1 MYRSCFLFPLILA
14 GGSAVLIPTA
24 SVLAQTSPA
33 AINQLQTVPLTQNQ
47 FEQEV
52 CKYYV
57 GNGSELGLSTDS
69 DVCRVLTNLT
79 GFYDTTSVKVYRV
92 NSCNGVSKKFFVNL
106 LGASGDP
113 NYNLLGRRLP
123 DPTTVAQEVTACV
136 SQVPT
141 FANPSWFTPVGMGT
155 NTVSIASNVSDS
167 DTVDI
172 GSGFRPIQ
180 FALTRTGD
188 VSQALTIPYSLT
200 GTAMNGTDYTWVANG
215 EPGPTPATHLYFPA
229 GATQVFYVARVP
241 APQGNR
247 AEETIRVALAAP
259 TGYNTATGANAG
271 GKITQ
276 IILPNVSLAT
286 AGNSTLEP
294 GTLDNGFTISRS
306 GDTTKPLSLFYS
318 VGGTATNGTDYSYLD
333 GNVTIPAGQSSVT
346 VPISIPVR
354 DGATAIPQKDIQVA
368 ISPSPSSYDATEAQP
383 ANFVIPAYSPQ
394 VVSLTL
400 AQGGTTLNPG
410 TTTPAFTI
418 TRTGDTSEA
427 LTIPYNLGGTAQNGV
442 DYNTLPGSVT
452 IPAGQTALTV
462 PVTVLARDGSQAIPE
477 KSLDIGIPQGS
488 DYAVDSGNA
497 GLSFTIPAYAPE
509 TLSLAPTGGT
519 STINPG
525 TTGGFTI
532 SRTPG
537 SSNTTPITVNYSLAG
552 TATNGTDYYQLPGVV
567 TIPAGADSVNV
578 PVSVPAATG
587 SDPIPAK
594 DIQVSLAPGNNYAV
608 GTNGSTT
615 LTIPAFTPAGVSF
628 QPPTTTNLTPGG
640 TQDGFTISRTGDTT
654 SPLTVKYQ
662 VGGSATNG
670 DDYGQLP
677 GTITIPAGADSV
689 SVPIRAFP
697 QSGSQAE
704 PEEAVTLTL
713 QPGSGYAPTGNAVTY
728 TIPAYNPTA
737 TPTVTVSVPAGG
749 STTLVPGSTTDGI
762 TFTRT
767 GNVDQPLPVQY
778 AVDGTATNGT
788 DYSPLDGS
796 VVIPAGQTSVT
807 LPLNVNSD
815 ATPGKTIGI
824 QLSDGTGYS
833 GGTNTGVQYT
843 IGQAP
848 VGNATV
854 TLSYEPQPDPH
865 FVLNRDGGNVSKP
878 LTVPVDYSGTG
889 VQGVDYTQLPGEVTF
904 PAGQT
909 RVDIPVKL
917 LDDATPGRTIS
928 VNVPDGTGYIVGS
941 GNGTTFTVP
950 SSGVTIK
957 LRYDDGTQSF
967 VVIRDGSDVSKS
979 LTTPVDYSGTAV
991 DGVDYEAL
999 PDNVTFAGGQTE
1011 VRIPVRLLDD
1021 ATPGRTITLGIIPSN
1036 RYQIDTA
1043 GGATFIIPAIGDP
1056 LPPVAPPPVAVN
1068 DKKGGSGSGS
1078 GSGAIV
1084 GGVAGVGAV
1093 AGGIAALAG
1102 GSGVAAADLGIL
1114 SGTVFGAIPPG
1125 CTTGQT
1131 PPDLVKLI
1139 PMLKDGKVDWNRVN
1153 FAAIP
1158 APTQAGSAKF
1168 GRASVSW
1175 KAGQKVSEIV
1185 RLGDLDGV
1193 FNLQCMSLAKIAQFS
1208 GVNPAQLAQLKLGQ
1222 SKLVKETTLISLSRT
1237 VYVRART
1244 ISEIPGMADLLV
1256 ARLANSSTN
1265 PKLTREAIAK
1275 MSLTDLIK
1283 QHPELGSIDFGT
1295 MGLGEVPGLTNK
1307 ALLGDFPGWR
1317 NFLISQIPGLDQV
1330 PFAQFPSRPQAA
1342 TATRTEQQQQRTQ
1355 NPTTPRNSQ
1364 AQR

>member
-1 MYRSCFLFPLILA
+1 M
-14 GGSAVLIPTA
+14 V
-24 SVLAQTSPA
+24 
-33 AINQLQTVPLTQNQ
+33 TV
-47 FEQEV
+47 
-52 CKYYV
+52 
-57 GNGSELGLSTDS
+57 
-69 DVCRVLTNLT
+69 
-79 GFYDTTSVKVYRV
+79 
-92 NSCNGVSKKFFVNL
+92 
-106 LGASGDP
+106 
-113 NYNLLGRRLP
+113 
-123 DPTTVAQEVTACV
+123 
-136 SQVPT
+136 
-141 FANPSWFTPVGMGT
+141 
-155 NTVSIASNVSDS
+155 
-167 DTVDI
+167 
-172 GSGFRPIQ
+172 GSGFRSIQ
-180 FALTRTGD
+180 FVLTRTGN
-188 VSQALTIPYSLT
+188 VSQALTVPYSLT
-200 GTAMNGTDYTWVANG
+200 GTAVNATDYRWVANG
-215 EPGPTPATHLYFPA
+215 EPGPTPSTHLYFPP
-229 GATQVFYVARVP
+229 GKTNVFYIANVP
-241 APQGNR
+241 NPQGNR
-247 AEETIRVALAAP
+247 PEKTIRVALTAP

-276 IILPNVSLAT
+276 IILPNVSLAN

-346 VPISIPVR
+346 VPISIPQR
-354 DGATAIPQKDIQVA
+354 NGSTAIPQKDIQVA
-368 ISPSPSSYDATEAQP
+368 ISPSPSSYDATASQP

-394 VVSLTL
+394 VVSLAL
-400 AQGGTTLNPG
+400 IQGGTTLNPG
-410 TTTPAFTI
+410 TTTPAFTV

-427 LTIPYNLGGTAQNGV
+427 LSVPYNLGGTAQNGM

-462 PVTVLARDGSQAIPE
+462 PVTVPARNGSQAIPE
-477 KSLDIGIPQGS
+477 KTLDIGIPQGTE
-488 DYAVDSGNA
+488 YAVDSGNA

-509 TLSLAPTGGT
+509 TLSLAPSGGN

-552 TATNGTDYYQLPGVV
+552 TAQNGTDYYQLPGVV

-615 LTIPAFTPAGVSF
+615 LTIPAFNPAGVSF

-704 PEEAVTLTL
+704 PEETVLLTL
-713 QPGSGYAPTGNAVTY
+713 QPGSGYAPTGNTVTY

-737 TPTVTVSVPAGG
+737 TPTVTVSVPTGG

-824 QLSDGTGYS
+824 QLADGTGYS

-848 VGNATV
+848 VGDATI
-854 TLSYEPQPDPH
+854 TLSYEPQPDSH
-865 FVLNRDGGNVSKP
+865 FVVDRDGGDVSNP

-909 RVDIPVKL
+909 RVEIPVQL

-928 VNVPDGTGYIVGS
+928 VNVPNGTGYTVGS
-941 GNGTTFTVP
+941 GNGTTFTIP

-957 LRYDDGTQSF
+957 VGFDEPTRSF
-967 VVIRDGSDVSKS
+967 VVSRDGGDVSTS
-979 LTTPVDYSGTAV
+979 LTAPVDYSGTAV
-991 DGVDYEAL
+991 DGVDYATL
-999 PDNVTFAGGQTE
+999 PDSVTFAGGQTE

-1021 ATPGRTITLGIIPSN
+1021 ATAGRTITLGLTSSN

-1043 GGATFIIPAIGDP
+1043 GGATFIVPAIGDP
-1056 LPPVAPPPVAVN
+1056 LPPVPVAVEN
-1068 DKKGGSGSGS
+1068 KKGGSGSGS
-1078 GSGAIV
+1078 GSGAGAIV
-1084 GGVAGVGAV
+1084 GGVAGVGAL

-1102 GSGVAAADLGIL
+1102 SSGVAAADLGIL

-1237 VYVRART
+1237 VYVRAKT
-1244 ISEIPGMADLLV
+1244 ISEIPGMVDLLV
-1256 ARLANSSTN
+1256 ARLGNSNST
-1265 PKLTREAIAK
+1265 KLTREAISK
-1275 MSLTDLIK
+1275 MSLAELIK
-1283 QHPELGSIDFGT
+1283 QQPELGKVDFGM
-1295 MGLGEVPGLTNK
+1295 MGLGEIPGLTSK

-1317 NFLISQIPGLDQV
+1317 NFLISQIPGLDKV